1 MHIHLE
7 DHEINAICDGLTQPA
22 AMVAYLRRQGFEVR
36 KKPNGRP
43 LVSRA
48 NFEAVMRGNAT
59 PAAPSSP
66 GPNTA
71 AILQMFGKR
80 AGAV

>member
-7 DHEINAICDGLTQPA
+7 DDEINDICDGLTQSA
-22 AMVAYLRRQGFEVR
+22 AMIAYLRRQGFEVR

-48 NFEAVMRGNAT
+48 NFEAVMRGQAVAAT
-59 PAAPSSP
+59 VLQPA
-66 GPNTA
+66 PNSA

-80 AGAV
+80 ADAV